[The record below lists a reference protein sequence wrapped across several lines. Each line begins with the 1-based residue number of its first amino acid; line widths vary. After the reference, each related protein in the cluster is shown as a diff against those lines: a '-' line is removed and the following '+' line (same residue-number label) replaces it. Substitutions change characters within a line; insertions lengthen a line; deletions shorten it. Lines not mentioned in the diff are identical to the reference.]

1 MLGAPASVPSPHLM
15 SIEGKGEV
23 FFVVDFE
30 VMPEK
35 STAVVVE
42 LAIKSRIAMANFMRL
57 VEFEKPES

>member
-1 MLGAPASVPSPHLM
+1 M

-23 FFVVDFE
+23 LFVVDFE